1 MGADPHQ
8 MGAKKEASTIAR
20 VIKAKDQAML
30 WYAVHS
36 RPKQE
41 QRALENLQNQGY
53 EAWLPMIT
61 LEKLRRGR
69 VTEVVEPMFSRY
81 LFIRLDMEHTN
92 WTPIRSTLGVSRL
105 VSFGN
110 RPAPIA
116 DVLIQTLRNMP
127 ERPPEKLLQPGQAVR
142 VIEGPLKG
150 LEAVYHQTDG
160 ELRAM
165 VLVDLMSKQ
174 HLVSVETHHL
184 FPVSM

>member
-1 MGADPHQ
+1 
-8 MGAKKEASTIAR
+8 
-20 VIKAKDQAML
+20 ML

-41 QRALENLQNQGY
+41 IRAFENLQNQGF
-53 EAWLPMIT
+53 EAWLPMIS

-69 VTEVVEPMFSRY
+69 LVEVSEPMFSRY
-81 LFIRLDMEHTN
+81 LFIRLDTEHTN
-92 WTPIRSTLGVSRL
+92 WAPIRSTMGVSRL

-116 DVLIQTLRNMP
+116 DELIQALQQLPDRAP
-127 ERPPEKLLQPGQAVR
+127 ERLLQPGQAVR
-142 VIEGPLKG
+142 MIDGPLKG
-150 LEAVYHQTDG
+150 LEAVYQQADG

-174 HLVSVETHHL
+174 HSVLVEMQHL
-184 FPVSM
+184 LPATI